1 VSRRVGSGLAALES
15 SSPRVWAAEATEWG
29 AVASFR
35 PLHALMDSPSLLFVG
50 TLTIMLF
57 RPPDVQFY
65 SLDRI
70 ALALLI
76 FVVLLRALALRQ
88 PLWVA
93 GPVTWPMLALLLL
106 GLWGVLSQ
114 PYEAD
119 NWSLFAAKWVVPFAL
134 YHLAGFV
141 FDDAASLRKFEIFAL
156 VVLGYLSVIAVLFLL
171 DAKSFIFPRY
181 ILDESLGIHVDRAR
195 GPFLQAVA
203 NGVTLNLLGLIAL
216 DSFRRR
222 RLRGLTAFLF
232 FIALPLAVLA
242 TKTRAVWIAFAGSI
256 MALISLSSSLRVRR
270 ACMGLTLAGGVGLL
284 LVVSLGEVSTSL
296 GDRVQE
302 RGPVEFR
309 MGMYR
314 AGWEM
319 FLEKPIFGWGAKPVQ
334 EELAKRISDFHPPI
348 YLFHNTYL
356 EIAVEHGS
364 LGLALYAWMF
374 FDLYRLGRRRI
385 DADVSPDEIF
395 LDRSFREI
403 WPVLVTVYLINA
415 SLVVMNYQF
424 VNGLLFTIAGMLAS
438 QNRRAKAQFPS
449 YN

>member
-1 VSRRVGSGLAALES
+1 MTNPRQSKWEADLAQSERIP
-15 SSPRVWAAEATEWG
+15 PRLWWG
-29 AVASFR
+29 EVTQWSAITAFR
-35 PLHALMDSPSLLFVG
+35 PLHALMASPSLLFLA

-65 SLDRI
+65 SLDRV
-70 ALALLI
+70 ALFLLA
-76 FVVLLRALALRQ
+76 FVVLLRALALHQ
-88 PLWVA
+88 LLWVA
-93 GPVTWPMLALLLL
+93 GPVTRPMLGLLLL

-141 FDDAASLRKFEIFAL
+141 FDDAASLRKFEMFAL
-156 VVLGYLSVIAVLFLL
+156 AVLGYLSIIAILFLFN
-171 DAKSFIFPRY
+171 AKSLIFPRY

-203 NGVTLNLLGLIAL
+203 NGVTLNVLGLIAL

-222 RLRGLTAFLF
+222 RLRGLLAFLF
-232 FIALPLAVLA
+232 LLALPLAVLA

-256 MALISLSSSLRVRR
+256 LALLSLSSSLRVRR
-270 ACMGLTLAGGVGLL
+270 VCLGMVLAGGVGLL
-284 LVVSLGEVSTSL
+284 LAISLGEVSTSL
-296 GDRVQE
+296 GERVQE

-309 MGMYR
+309 MGMYQ

-319 FLEKPIFGWGAKPVQ
+319 FLEKPLTGWGAKPVQ
-334 EELAKRISDFHPPI
+334 AELAKRISDFHPPV

-374 FDLYRLGRRRI
+374 FDLFRLGRKR
-385 DADVSPDEIF
+385 ADSAASPDGIF
-395 LDRSFREI
+395 LDDKFREI
-403 WPVLVTVYLINA
+403 WPIMVAVYLINA
-415 SLVVMNYQF
+415 SFVVMNYQF
-424 VNGLLFTIAGMLAS
+424 VNGLLFTLAGVLAS
-438 QNRRAKAQFPS
+438 QNRHAQA
-449 YN
+449 

>member
-1 VSRRVGSGLAALES
+1 MKNLQQA
-15 SSPRVWAAEATEWG
+15 EWG
-29 AVASFR
+29 VDVARSERTPPRLWMVEVTQWSAVIAFR
-35 PLHALMDSPSLLFVG
+35 PLHALMASPSLLFLG

-70 ALALLI
+70 ALLLLI
-76 FVVLLRALALRQ
+76 LVVLLRALALRQ

-93 GPVTWPMLALLLL
+93 GPVTWPMLGLLLL

-114 PYEAD
+114 PYEPD

-141 FDDAASLRKFEIFAL
+141 FEDAASLRKFETFAL
-156 VVLGYLSVIAVLFLL
+156 VVLGYLSVIAILFLC

-181 ILDESLGIHVDRAR
+181 ILDEGLGIHVDRAR

-203 NGVTLNLLGLIAL
+203 NGVTLNVLGLIAL

-222 RLRGLTAFLF
+222 RLRGVLAFLF
-232 FIALPLAVLA
+232 FLALPLAVLA

-256 MALISLSSSLRVRR
+256 MALLLVSSSLRIKR
-270 ACMGLTLAGGVGLL
+270 ACLCLVLAGGVGLL
-284 LVVSLGEVSTSL
+284 LTVSLGEVSSSL

-319 FLEKPIFGWGAKPVQ
+319 FREKPLLGWGAKPVQ
-334 EELAKRISDFHPPI
+334 GELAKRISDFHPPV

-374 FDLYRLGRRRI
+374 FDLSRLGRKGAR
-385 DADVSPDEIF
+385 ADVPPDDGF
-395 LDRSFREI
+395 LDAQFREI
-403 WPVLVTVYLINA
+403 WPVLVVVYLVNA
-415 SLVVMNYQF
+415 SFVVMNYQF
-424 VNGLLFTIAGMLAS
+424 VNGLLFTLAGMLAS
-438 QNRRAKAQFPS
+438 QNRRAQA
-449 YN
+449 